1 MLEIIENIEE
11 IELNNI
17 HEYEKVIINN
27 YKTLKKLG
35 GKVVFKKKTTKSG
48 IFLNIYCYDKTNWK
62 YNLRQS
68 IKIE

>member
-68 IKIE
+68 IKIG

>member
-1 MLEIIENIEE
+1 MLEILENVEG
-11 IELNNI
+11 IELKNI
-17 HEYEKVIINN
+17 QDYEKNIVEG
-27 YKTLKKLG
+27 YKKLKMLG

-48 IFLNIYCYDKTNWK
+48 IYLNIYCYDKTNWK

>member
-1 MLEIIENIEE
+1 MLEVVENIEE
-11 IELNNI
+11 IKLDNVEE
-17 HEYEKVIINN
+17 HEKVIVNN
-27 YKTLKKLG
+27 YKILQRLG